1 MSKHSNPRT
10 TAQKCPRRVAKCDMN
25 YEMGTFN
32 NDVLRRGERRMHF
45 DGNSFIVRNAG
56 HSAGF
61 DDKNQLKVY

>member
-1 MSKHSNPRT
+1 MSKVDKKT
-10 TAQKCPRRVAKCDMN
+10 VATYLVDRYRLQLIFKLVI
-25 YEMGTFN
+25 F
-32 NDVLRRGERRMHF
+32 RRGERRMHF